1 MGIKRRKTEG
11 KKAKFNLPS
20 ELSPTLTTVKLLCL
34 LRQDVRKKNCPQSD
48 DSVGTAVKRGSS
60 AALVHLCKTLQNCG
74 LTGQQPPGRGADED
88 QARRET
94 KVKDHLS

>member
-1 MGIKRRKTEG
+1 MGIKRSKTEG

-34 LRQDVRKKNCPQSD
+34 LRQDVRKNCPQSD
-48 DSVGTAVKRGSS
+48 DSVGIAIKRGSS
-60 AALVHLCKTLQNCG
+60 ATLVHLCKTLQNCG

-88 QARRET
+88 QTRRERR
-94 KVKDHLS
+94 